1 MSVLPGGGVMRACVE
16 IVGLSYIQTG
26 VDLIFESKIEKTE
39 DPSGRV
45 LIDSAKGGL
54 SKAAEAK
61 SKTITAK
68 IAKSSMG
75 KSKIGKATGAIIG
88 AIGKYFGNIMDL
100 AERSIKHWWRGD

>member
-68 IAKSSMG
+68 LPNHQWENLKLEKQLEQS
-75 KSKIGKATGAIIG
+75 
-88 AIGKYFGNIMDL
+88 L
-100 AERSIKHWWRGD
+100 ER